1 MVPANQLK
9 VVSNGGAFAPLLRYF
24 VGDTKFTIVS
34 NNCWGAHIYQALG
47 MEYQTPFVGLF
58 IPPKSY
64 LDLLR
69 RFDYFIRS
77 ELNFTNV
84 SRVGSVNLWRERE
97 ELNYPIG
104 LLDGKVEIHFQHYA
118 NREEAR
124 SKWQRRCQRISPD
137 PARWFFKFDDREGAT
152 ADDIREFCA
161 LPLANKVCFTHRAS
175 SLPTIAVPAE
185 PGETQVRDGVA
196 LARIS
201 RHHFNTLRWVSTRA
215 AQIPLPSLL

>member
-1 MVPANQLK
+1 MPANHLK

-24 VGDTKFTIVS
+24 VGNTNFTIVS
-34 NNCWGAHIYQALG
+34 NNCWGAHIYQALK

-69 RFDYFIRS
+69 RFDYFIRA
-77 ELNFTNV
+77 ELSFTHESGVASV
-84 SRVGSVNLWRERE
+84 SKWRERE
-97 ELNYPIG
+97 GLNYPIG
-104 LLDGKVEIHFQHYA
+104 LLGGQVEVHFQHYA
-118 NREEAR
+118 SQEEAR

-152 ADDIREFCA
+152 ADDIREFCG

-175 SLPTIAVPAE
+175 GLPTIVIRGE
-185 PGETQVRDGVA
+185 PGDTQIRDGVA

-201 RHHFNTLRWVSTRA
+201 RHHFNTLRWVSTRP